1 MKYVLVAP
9 KGSYFV
15 NPSFFS
21 WDFTQD
27 PEKATKFDSLER
39 AEYAKDAVE
48 RGIAS
53 CSWSYDDEL
62 PFPTIKEVEE

>member
-9 KGSYFV
+9 KGHYFV
-15 NPSFFS
+15 NPSFFGWS
-21 WDFTQD
+21 FTKNI
-27 PEKATKFDSLER
+27 EEATKFDTSEQ

-53 CSWSYDDEL
+53 CSWAYDDEL
-62 PFPTIKEVEE
+62 PFPTIREVGE